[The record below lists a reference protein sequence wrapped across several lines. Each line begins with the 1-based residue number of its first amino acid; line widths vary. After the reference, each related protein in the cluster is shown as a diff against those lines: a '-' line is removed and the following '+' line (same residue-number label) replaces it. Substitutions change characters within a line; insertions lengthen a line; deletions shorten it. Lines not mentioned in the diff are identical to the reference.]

1 MFLLITLADAA
12 NKTIFSDRIPESAGL
27 LIFASTLI
35 AAAVIIR
42 KVLGK
47 RDVEARNKVTKN

>member
-1 MFLLITLADAA
+1 MFLSITLADVA
-12 NKTIFSDRIPESAGL
+12 NRTIFSDRIPESASL

-35 AAAVIIR
+35 ATAVIIR